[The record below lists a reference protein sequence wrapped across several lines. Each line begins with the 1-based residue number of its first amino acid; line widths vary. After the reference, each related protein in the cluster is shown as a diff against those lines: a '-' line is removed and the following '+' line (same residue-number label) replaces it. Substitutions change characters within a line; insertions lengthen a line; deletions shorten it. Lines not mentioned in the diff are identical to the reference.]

1 MLTVFIDTNI
11 YKEEN
16 YNFDERNE
24 VFKSFLELVRKKEI
38 KNIGRFVIISK
49 DKDVIKS
56 FETLNKDC
64 FIVLKS
70 IKELLELVENYG
82 QERKL

>member
-1 MLTVFIDTNI
+1 MLTVFIDKNI

-38 KNIGRFVIISK
+38 KNVIIS
-49 DKDVIKS
+49 VIDN
-56 FETLNKDC
+56 E
-64 FIVLKS
+64 
-70 IKELLELVENYG
+70 IKEHLK
-82 QERKL
+82 ERNKTKEG

>member
-24 VFKSFLELVRKKEI
+24 VFKSFLELVCKKEI

-70 IKELLELVENYG
+70 IKELLELVANCG

>member
-38 KNIGRFVIISK
+38 KNVIIS
-49 DKDVIKS
+49 VIDN
-56 FETLNKDC
+56 E
-64 FIVLKS
+64 
-70 IKELLELVENYG
+70 IKEHLK
-82 QERKL
+82 ERNKTKEG